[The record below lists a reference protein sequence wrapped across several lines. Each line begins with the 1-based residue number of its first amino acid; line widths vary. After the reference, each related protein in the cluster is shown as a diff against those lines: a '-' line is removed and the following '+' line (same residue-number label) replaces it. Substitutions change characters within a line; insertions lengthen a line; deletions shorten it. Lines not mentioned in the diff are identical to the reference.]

1 MMRSRFLAY
10 SREGGHR
17 ARDIG
22 PAKGIC
28 IFGSGF
34 ESFDGSQH
42 LETGSGGIP
51 ESLWKTCESD
61 EWIKTTPKQTTSY
74 VGLTGLGK
82 AQEARSRRV
91 ITGRPPLFYHR
102 PSSYLLLGLIISLP
116 G

>member
-1 MMRSRFLAY
+1 MVRSRFLAY

-34 ESFDGSQH
+34 ESSDGSQH

-51 ESLWKTCESD
+51 ESLWKTCERD
-61 EWIKTTPKQTTSY
+61 TE
-74 VGLTGLGK
+74 
-82 AQEARSRRV
+82 
-91 ITGRPPLFYHR
+91 
-102 PSSYLLLGLIISLP
+102 
-116 G
+116 